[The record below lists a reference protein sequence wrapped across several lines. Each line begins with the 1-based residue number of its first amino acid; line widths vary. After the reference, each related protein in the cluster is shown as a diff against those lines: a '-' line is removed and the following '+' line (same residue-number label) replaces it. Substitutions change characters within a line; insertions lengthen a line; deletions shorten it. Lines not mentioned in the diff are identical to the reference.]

1 MGVRRGKTRAR
12 RVVRKLLEL
21 LTTTSFGPLLINGDA
36 GGTIT
41 AEGVSHLCQKQDI
54 NTLIHLGNT
63 GINADC
69 LLTTTTCKIP
79 SGPLIAPC
87 SQGAVERKRGGVMGR
102 CLRHA
107 GRAKL
112 GGRKTKRRLVGFH
125 SSGNVQDAE
134 L

>member
-1 MGVRRGKTRAR
+1 M
-12 RVVRKLLEL
+12 VRKLLEL

-63 GINADC
+63 GMNADC

-87 SQGAVERKRGGVMGR
+87 SQGAVERKRGGGHGPLSKACR
-102 CLRHA
+102 SCEARREENKASA
-107 GRAKL
+107 GRIPL
-112 GGRKTKRRLVGFH
+112 FGECTRC
-125 SSGNVQDAE
+125 
-134 L
+134 